1 MFNFRDSDLIKYI
14 NNVSNK
20 PPTIYFLL
28 ESIVNY
34 GKDEK
39 TKIKDLAK
47 EGHSRVFDFE
57 YPITSNISKDDFEI
71 NLLNHYMMRRIG
83 QETFTAFQI
92 QLNAKLNEIMPYYNM
107 MFDSIEGLD
116 IIKETTT
123 KVGTDNSD
131 TVTKVENE
139 STAHSDKRYSDT
151 PQNHLTNIQNGEY
164 VTEYN
169 YDTNTDNS
177 STNGTGSNER
187 NYQETIT
194 RTPTNKIQSLKEYQK
209 EIKSIY
215 SLIYDDLDELFYGL
229 I

>member
-1 MFNFRDSDLIKYI
+1 MFSFRDSDLIKYI

-47 EGHSRVFDFE
+47 EGHSRIFDFE
-57 YPITSNISKDDFEI
+57 YPISENIEKDDFEI

-92 QLNAKLNEIMPYYNM
+92 HLNAKLNEIMPYYNM

-116 IIKETTT
+116 IFKETTSRS
-123 KVGTDNSD
+123 GTDNSN
-131 TVTKVENE
+131 TTTLVENE
-139 STAHSDKRYSDT
+139 STSDKRFSDT

-164 VTEYN
+164 VTEYSYN
-169 YDTNTDNS
+169 QDNS
-177 STNGTGSNER
+177 SSEGTGSNAR
-187 NYQETIT
+187 TYSETVT
-194 RTPTNKIQSLKEYQK
+194 KTPASKISSFKEYQK

-215 SLIYDDLDELFYGL
+215 SLIYDELDDLFYGL

>member
-14 NNVSNK
+14 NTVSNK

-34 GKDEK
+34 GKDNK

-47 EGHSRVFDFE
+47 EGHGRVFNFE
-57 YPITSNISKDDFEI
+57 YPISENIDKDNFEI
-71 NLLNHYMMRRIG
+71 NILNHYMMRRIG

-107 MFDSIEGLD
+107 MIDSIDGLD
-116 IIKETTT
+116 IIKEVTS
-123 KVGTDNSD
+123 KSGIDNSE
-131 TVTKVENE
+131 TETSVENE
-139 STAHSDKRYSDT
+139 STATSDKRYSDT
-151 PQNHLTNIQNGEY
+151 PQNHLQNIKDGEY

-169 YDTNTDNS
+169 FDTNIDNS
-177 STNGTGSNER
+177 STSGTGSNER
-187 NYQETIT
+187 TYQETVT
-194 RTPTNKIQSLKEYQK
+194 RTPTNKIQALKEYQK

>member
-34 GKDEK
+34 GQDEK

-47 EGHSRVFDFE
+47 EGHSTIFNFE
-57 YPITSNISKDDFEI
+57 YPISENIDKDDFEI
-71 NLLNHYMMRRIG
+71 NILNHYMMRRIG

-107 MFDSIEGLD
+107 MIDSIDGLD
-116 IIKETTT
+116 IIKEVTS
-123 KVGTDNSD
+123 KSGTDNSE
-131 TVTKVENE
+131 TATSVENE

-187 NYQETIT
+187 TYQETVT
-194 RTPTNKIQSLKEYQK
+194 RTPTNKIQALKEYQK

>member
-34 GKDEK
+34 GKDDK
-39 TKIKDLAK
+39 TKIKDLAR
-47 EGHSRVFDFE
+47 EGHSRVFNFE
-57 YPITSNISKDDFEI
+57 YPITNNISKDDFEI
-71 NLLNHYMMRRIG
+71 NILNHYMMRRIG

-107 MFDSIEGLD
+107 MIDSIDGLD
-116 IIKETTT
+116 IIKEVTS
-123 KVGTDNSD
+123 KSGTDNSE
-131 TVTKVENE
+131 TATSVENE
-139 STAHSDKRYSDT
+139 STATSDKRYSDT

-169 YDTNTDNS
+169 YDTNKDNS

-187 NYQETIT
+187 TYQETVT
-194 RTPTNKIQSLKEYQK
+194 RTPTNKIQALKEYQK

>member
-1 MFNFRDSDLIKYI
+1 MFSFRDSDLIKYI

-34 GKDEK
+34 GKDDK
-39 TKIKDLAK
+39 TKIKDLAR
-47 EGHSRVFDFE
+47 EGHSRVFNFD
-57 YPITSNISKDDFEI
+57 YPLSNNIDKDQFEI
-71 NLLNHYMMRRIG
+71 NFLNHYMMRRIG

-123 KVGTDNSD
+123 KVGSDNSK
-131 TVTKVENE
+131 TKTSVENE

-177 STNGTGSNER
+177 STSGTGSNDR

-194 RTPTNKIQSLKEYQK
+194 RTPTNKIQSFKEYQK

>member
-47 EGHSRVFDFE
+47 EGHSRVFNFE
-57 YPITSNISKDDFEI
+57 YPISSNIDKDQFEI
-71 NLLNHYMMRRIG
+71 NFLNHYMMRRIG

-123 KVGTDNSD
+123 KVGSDNSE
-131 TVTKVENE
+131 TSTSVENE

-177 STNGTGSNER
+177 STSGTGSNER

>member
-57 YPITSNISKDDFEI
+57 YPISENISKDDFEI

-107 MFDSIEGLD
+107 MIDSIDGLD
-116 IIKETTT
+116 IIKEVTS
-123 KVGTDNSD
+123 KSGTDNSE
-131 TVTKVENE
+131 TETSVENE
-139 STAHSDKRYSDT
+139 STATSDKRYSDT

-187 NYQETIT
+187 TYQETVT
-194 RTPTNKIQSLKEYQK
+194 RTPTNKIQALKEYQK

>member
-39 TKIKDLAK
+39 TKIKDLAR
-47 EGHSRVFDFE
+47 EGHSRIFNFE
-57 YPITSNISKDDFEI
+57 YPITSNIDKNDFEI
-71 NLLNHYMMRRIG
+71 NILNHYMMRRIG

-107 MFDSIEGLD
+107 MIDSIDGLD
-116 IIKETTT
+116 IIKEVTS
-123 KVGTDNSD
+123 KSGTDNSE
-131 TVTKVENE
+131 TETSVENE

-151 PQNHLTNIQNGEY
+151 PQNHLVNIQNGEY

-177 STNGTGSNER
+177 STSGTGSNER
-187 NYQETIT
+187 TYQETVT
-194 RTPTNKIQSLKEYQK
+194 RTPTNKIQALKEYQK

>member
-1 MFNFRDSDLIKYI
+1 MFSFRDSDLMKYI

-34 GKDEK
+34 GKDDK
-39 TKIKDLAK
+39 TKIKDLAR
-47 EGHSRVFDFE
+47 EGHSRIFDFE
-57 YPITSNISKDDFEI
+57 YPISENIDKDEFEI
-71 NLLNHYMMRRIG
+71 NILNHYMMRRIG

-107 MFDSIEGLD
+107 MIDSMDGLD
-116 IIKETTT
+116 IIKEVTS
-123 KVGTDNSD
+123 KSGTDNSE
-131 TVTKVENE
+131 TETSVENE
-139 STAHSDKRYSDT
+139 STATSDKRYSDT
-151 PQNHLTNIQNGEY
+151 PQNHLNNIKDGEY

-177 STNGTGSNER
+177 STSGTGSNER
-187 NYQETIT
+187 TYQETVT
-194 RTPTNKIQSLKEYQK
+194 RTPTNKIQALKEYQK